1 MASLNPISGS
11 LGESKAAH
19 LLRRATMGP
28 TLQQISDFASMDA
41 QTAFLALLQLQPL
54 PPLPIDPMSG
64 TNWVHPNLKHPDT
77 FNTTI
82 ADYTRSWWLENM
94 RVSGANL
101 TDRMVWFYHTHFPMI
116 MSRIDGNPQF
126 AIDYLR
132 LIRYYAL
139 GNYKKL
145 VKAICIDN
153 AMLIHLDG
161 NLNIKGVPQEN
172 FAREFLELF
181 TVGKGEE
188 VGPGNYS
195 HFTEQ
200 DVQALTKVFTGWGID
215 NSYQTI
221 DLETNLPTGKVKSGN
236 GTISSQHDVNT
247 KQFSSAFN
255 NAQITTTDVQGTNT
269 TVDAVYQEL
278 DDAIEMIFAS
288 PNTAKHICRRIYREF
303 VYFEITPEIE
313 TDIIEPLA
321 TVLEN
326 SDFEIMSVLEVLFK
340 SEHFY
345 DLDTPI
351 TSDNNIGAIIKSPI
365 DLTIGTLRL
374 FELEVPS
381 RITALELHYELFG
394 EINHQLS
401 LQGLEFFEPYD
412 VAGYDPY
419 FQFPDFQR
427 YWISSN
433 YLANRYKLAEILING
448 IENGNGVQLVKLDV
462 VQFVLD
468 KCSNPSDPDSLMTEL
483 VSWLFPISIDN
494 DRFTY
499 FRDAVLLD
507 QLSAFNWTNEWTAFE
522 NTGNDSNVRG
532 QLEALFLA
540 MMQSPEYQLY

>member
-28 TLQQISDFASMDA
+28 TIQQISDFASMDA

-64 TNWVHPNLKHPDT
+64 TNWVYPNQKHPDT

-215 NSYQTI
+215 NTFQTI
-221 DLETNLPTGKVKSGN
+221 DIETNLPTGKVKSGN
-236 GTISSQHDVNT
+236 GTISSQHDVNI

-374 FELEVPS
+374 FELEVPL
-381 RITALELHYELFG
+381 RNTALELHYELFG

-401 LQGLEFFEPYD
+401 LQGLELFEPYD

-468 KCSNPSDPDSLMTEL
+468 KCSNPSDPGSLMTEL